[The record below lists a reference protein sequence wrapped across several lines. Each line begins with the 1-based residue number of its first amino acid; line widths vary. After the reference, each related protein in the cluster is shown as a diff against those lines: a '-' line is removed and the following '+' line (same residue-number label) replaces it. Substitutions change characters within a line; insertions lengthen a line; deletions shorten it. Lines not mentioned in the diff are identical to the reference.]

1 MDASLRR
8 PDRRA
13 WVLQDVGN
21 SAFATT
27 ILAVL
32 YPLFYREVLGR
43 GASGSSVLAGR
54 KNKGAIAYRELASAL
69 LKHWKTGKPLP
80 TFTPE
85 V

>member
-43 GASGSSVLAGR
+43 GA
-54 KNKGAIAYRELASAL
+54 L
-69 LKHWKTGKPLP
+69 LLNL
-80 TFTPE
+80 
-85 V
+85 